1 MLKVGHVVVL
11 LVRNAAGRSCSSFV
25 VKIRNVDEMVG
36 HVVDFCKEML
46 KVGHVVLLLLR
57 NIKFGHVVVLLFRIS
72 GGCFCNSFV
81 VKKCWRL
88 VM

>member
-1 MLKVGHVVVL
+1 
-11 LVRNAAGRSCSSFV
+11 
-25 VKIRNVDEMVG
+25 
-36 HVVDFCKEML
+36 ML

-57 NIKFGHVVVLLFRIS
+57 NIKFGHVVVLLFGIS
-72 GGCFCNSFV
+72 GGNSFV